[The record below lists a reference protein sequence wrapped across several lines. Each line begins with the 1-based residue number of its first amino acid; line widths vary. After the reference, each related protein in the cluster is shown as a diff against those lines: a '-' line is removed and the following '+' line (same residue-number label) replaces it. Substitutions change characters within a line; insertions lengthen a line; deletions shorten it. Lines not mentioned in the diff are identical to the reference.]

1 MEDMVLVRSE
11 GGTMVDAI
19 DMVRD
24 WLGTWFG
31 ILPWLM
37 LLGFGGSPLSWSWPG
52 GAMSFPSDSRLR
64 FGMILPLIVCV
75 CSGSLVYEVMDM
87 VRSSGRSGTTRP

>member
-1 MEDMVLVRSE
+1 
-11 GGTMVDAI
+11 
-19 DMVRD
+19 
-24 WLGTWFG
+24 
-31 ILPWLM
+31 
-37 LLGFGGSPLSWSWPG
+37 
-52 GAMSFPSDSRLR
+52 MSFPSDSRLR